1 MSEPGF
7 KGLRIVLVGPLPPP
21 SGGMANQTR
30 QLAELLRGEGAEVE
44 MVATNAA
51 YRPACVGRLPGVRAL
66 FRLLPY
72 LLALWRAAGRNQL
85 LHVMANSGW
94 SWHVFAAP
102 AIWIG
107 LLRGRPVLVNY
118 RGGEA
123 GTFLQRQA
131 KVVGLSL
138 RRASALLVPSGFLE
152 AVFVQHG
159 FLAEVLPNVVDLQRF
174 KPAPAAELGQ
184 SAVPPAV
191 PPAAPH
197 LLVARNLEL
206 LYDNAT
212 AIRALLIVRARHP
225 NAKLTLAGSGPE
237 ALPLQSLV
245 EELGLNGAVCFAG
258 RLEREQMAEI
268 YRSATLSIN
277 PSLAD
282 NMPNSVL
289 ESLASGVPVVSTH
302 VGGVPFLV
310 QHGVT
315 ALLVQPKDASAMAD
329 AVLRLLDDASLRQS
343 LSTAGL
349 AHVQRFTWAQIGPQL
364 AAIYRRSLSHPAARL
379 QVVQP

>member
-1 MSEPGF
+1 MTEPGF
-7 KGLRIVLVGPLPPP
+7 SGLHIALVGPLPPP

-30 QLAELLRGEGAEVE
+30 QLAELLRSEGAEVE

-51 YRPACVGRLPGVRAL
+51 YRPACIGRIPGVRAV

-94 SWHVFAAP
+94 SWHLFAAP

-107 LLRGRPVLVNY
+107 VIRGRPVLVNY

-123 GTFLQRQA
+123 GNFLQRQA
-131 KVVGLSL
+131 KGVGLSL

-152 AVFVQHG
+152 AVFAQHD

-174 KPAPAAELGQ
+174 KPAPEGELGQ
-184 SAVPPAV
+184 SAAS
-191 PPAAPH
+191 PAAPH
-197 LLVARNLEL
+197 LVVARNLEL

-212 AIRALLIVRARHP
+212 AIRALLIVRVRYP
-225 NAKLTLAGSGPE
+225 NAQLTLAGSGPE
-237 ALPLQSLV
+237 ALTLQSLV
-245 EELGLNGAVCFAG
+245 ETLGLNGSVHFAG
-258 RLEREQMAEI
+258 RLEREQMAEL

-315 ALLVQPKDASAMAD
+315 ALLVPPKDAAAMAS
-329 AVLRLLDDASLRQS
+329 AILRLLDDDDLRQS
-343 LSTAGL
+343 LCKAGL
-349 AHVQRFTWAQIGPQL
+349 SHVQRYTWAQIGPQL
-364 AAIYRRSLSHPAARL
+364 AAIYRRSLSRSVPGLHT
-379 QVVQP
+379 VQL

>member
-1 MSEPGF
+1 MTALDF
-7 KGLRIVLVGPLPPP
+7 NGLRIALVGPLPPP

-44 MVATNAA
+44 IVATNVA
-51 YRPACVGRLPGVRAL
+51 YRPACVGRIPGVRAL

-72 LLALWRAAGRNQL
+72 LLALWRATGRNQV

-94 SWHVFAAP
+94 SWHLFAAP

-107 LLRGRPVLVNY
+107 SLRGRPVLVNY

-123 GTFLQRQA
+123 GTFLRGQA

-152 AVFVQHG
+152 AVFARHG
-159 FLAEVLPNVVDLQRF
+159 LLAEVLPNVVDLQRF
-174 KPAPAAELGQ
+174 RPASELEQ
-184 SAVPPAV
+184 RSELA
-191 PPAAPH
+191 AAPH

-212 AIRALLIVRARHP
+212 VIRALLTVRASHP
-225 NAKLTLAGSGPE
+225 QARLTLAGSGPE
-237 ALPLQSLV
+237 ALSLHRLV
-245 EELGLNGAVCFAG
+245 EELGLTGAVYFAG
-258 RLEREQMAEI
+258 RLEREAMAEL
-268 YRSATLSIN
+268 YRSATLTIN

-289 ESLASGVPVVSTH
+289 ESLASGVPVVSTN

-310 QHGVT
+310 QHEVT
-315 ALLVQPKDASAMAD
+315 ALLVPPKDASAMAD
-329 AVLRLLDDASLRQS
+329 AVLRLLDDVGLRQC

-349 AHVQRFTWAQIGPQL
+349 AHVQLFTWAQIGPQL
-364 AAIYRRSLSHPAARL
+364 AGIYRRSLSRPAARL
-379 QVVQP
+379 QIVQL